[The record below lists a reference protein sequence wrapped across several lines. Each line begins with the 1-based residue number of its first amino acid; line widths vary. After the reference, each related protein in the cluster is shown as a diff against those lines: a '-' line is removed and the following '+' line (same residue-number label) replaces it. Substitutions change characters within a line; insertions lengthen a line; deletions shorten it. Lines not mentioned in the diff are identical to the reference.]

1 MEVTVDKF
9 GARLKIGD
17 YSFRAPGAVMT
28 HIELSTSIGQAILE
42 WQSQK
47 GTTTDKPLYS
57 IVGEK
62 LNSVLLSRSSP
73 VLGLAASVVT
83 GRDTQGGPAF
93 ATDEAVDVFWKE
105 VIGPEL
111 ERMGVKGLTD
121 MKINKAIAERMLWW
135 WARDA
140 MENYAD
146 QRKFGVTS
154 SEALLKAAGMAAI
167 SSQGGRAIYV
177 PKELDFERKKAER
190 MEAPIKTGTD
200 IFTGVDAQPV
210 TTDYYNPVSGTNYTD
225 DVAQPFFGSTGTDYT
240 DESIMP
246 RDLQF

>member
-1 MEVTVDKF
+1 M
-9 GARLKIGD
+9 
-17 YSFRAPGAVMT
+17 
-28 HIELSTSIGQAILE
+28 
-42 WQSQK
+42 
-47 GTTTDKPLYS
+47 
-57 IVGEK
+57 
-62 LNSVLLSRSSP
+62 NSVLLSRSSP

-93 ATDEAVDVFWKE
+93 VTDEAVSVFWKE

-111 ERMGVKGLTD
+111 ERMGVKGMSD
-121 MKINKAIAERMLWW
+121 SNMPINKAIAERMLWW

-140 MENYAD
+140 MEMYAD

-200 IFTGVDAQPV
+200 LFTGVEAQPIV
-210 TTDYYNPVSGTNYTD
+210 TDYLEPTKGTNYTD
-225 DVAQPFFGSTGTDYT
+225 DVAQPFFGATGTDYT

-246 RDLQF
+246 RDLQL